1 MSRGAS
7 RSARRCPAPSSIF
20 VQAPGLD
27 VLEQRLRARGT
38 DDEATIQRR
47 LANARRE
54 LELAK
59 HYDVHVVND
68 DLDRSVDELA
78 GILVRNHCGGRS
90 DHD

>member
-1 MSRGAS
+1 MP
-7 RSARRCPAPSSIF
+7 SALLIF
-20 VQAPGLD
+20 VQTPSLE
-27 VLEQRLRARGT
+27 VLERRLRARGT

-54 LELAK
+54 LEISK
-59 HYDVHVVND
+59 DYDVHVVND

-78 GILVRNHCGGRS
+78 EILVRNHCGGRI